1 MKRLAFLL
9 AALLLTALAHAAA
22 PTELRVMSF
31 NIRYGAA
38 LDGPNAWEARRDLLL
53 RTIRDFAP
61 DLLAT
66 QECLAGQTQFLSDS
80 LPGYSFVGVGREDGR
95 RGGEMCAI
103 FYRRDRLASVRE
115 GHFWLS
121 EMPGIAGSR
130 GWDATLPRIASWVV
144 LRSTADS
151 TRGVCFL
158 DTHFDHAGIEAR
170 LQSARL
176 IAGRIGGISAGRPV
190 VIAGDFNAPADPDSA
205 GPYAVLTAAGLVDS
219 YRDRHT
225 PAPGEGTYH
234 AFAGKRDGD
243 RIDWILASRDLTPIE
258 AAIVHAE
265 ENGRYP
271 SDHFPV
277 TAVFHW

>member
-1 MKRLAFLL
+1 MKRLALLL
-9 AALLLTALAHAAA
+9 APLLLTALAHAAA

-38 LDGPNAWEARRDLLL
+38 DDGPNAWEARRDLLL

-66 QECLAGQTQFLSDS
+66 QECLAEQAQFLTDS
-80 LPGYSFVGVGREDGR
+80 LPGYGFVGVGRDDGH
-95 RGGEMCAI
+95 RGGEMCLI
-103 FYRRDRLASVRE
+103 LYRRDRFSSMRE

-121 EMPGIAGSR
+121 ETPGIIGSR
-130 GWDATLPRIASWVV
+130 GWDAALPRIASWVV
-144 LRSTADS
+144 LRSKADP

-158 DTHFDHAGIEAR
+158 DTHLDNAGARAR

-176 IAGRIGGISAGRPV
+176 IVRRIGRIAGGRPV
-190 VIAGDFNAPADPDSA
+190 VIAGDFNAPAAPDSV
-205 GPYAVLTAAGLVDS
+205 GPYAVLTAAELVDS
-219 YRDRHT
+219 YRARHA

-243 RIDWILASRDLTPIE
+243 RVDWILASKDLTPID
-258 AAIVHAE
+258 AAIVHTEA
-265 ENGRYP
+265 NGRYP

-277 TAVFHW
+277 TAVFRW